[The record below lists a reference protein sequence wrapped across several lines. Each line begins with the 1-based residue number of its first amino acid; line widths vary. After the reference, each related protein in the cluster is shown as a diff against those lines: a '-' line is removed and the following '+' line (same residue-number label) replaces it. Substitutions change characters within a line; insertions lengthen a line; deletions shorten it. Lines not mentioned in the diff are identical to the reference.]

1 MPLAFSDHFAHV
13 VEFIVP
19 QNFKLIIRPKNRA
32 SFKLKPDVIKD
43 NVFKER
49 LRGSLQQWERVLEL
63 SHQQG
68 TKNESFLLKWWE
80 FLVKAG
86 IRKLGIERTKEI
98 RDLSKESL
106 NLLLIR
112 QAYLTRKLQQGR
124 HDLFSELQH
133 VHLLIDQWYK

>member
-1 MPLAFSDHFAHV
+1 M
-13 VEFIVP
+13 
-19 QNFKLIIRPKNRA
+19 
-32 SFKLKPDVIKD
+32 KPDVIKD